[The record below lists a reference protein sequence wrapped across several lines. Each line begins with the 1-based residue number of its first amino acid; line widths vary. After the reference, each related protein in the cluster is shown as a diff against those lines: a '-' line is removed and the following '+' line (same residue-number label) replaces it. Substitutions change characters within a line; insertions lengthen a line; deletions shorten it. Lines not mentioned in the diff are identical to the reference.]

1 MRSLVVGAVLAG
13 FVGSAAAGGDT
24 LADARYADGNDY
36 SAKLFYA
43 VDFGGK
49 ASAQSL
55 GLRFDNELAASR
67 GAPALFQASFDNRA
81 TLPTLSLQ
89 GVPVAGPALAAG
101 QSSSGGFFANLSAA
115 QIAGLVFT
123 GIVFAGIVVEAADSE
138 ETTTGPVSGT
148 N

>member
-49 ASAQSL
+49 AHAQSL
-55 GLRFDNELAASR
+55 GLRFDNELAAAR
-67 GAPALFQASFDNRA
+67 GAPALFQASFDNDAR
-81 TLPTLSLQ
+81 LPTLSLQ

-101 QSSSGGFFANLSAA
+101 QNQGGFFANLSVA
-115 QIAGLVFT
+115 QIVGLVFT
-123 GIVFAGIVVEAADSE
+123 GVVFAGIVVEAADSE
-138 ETTTGPVSGT
+138 DTTTGPVSGA

>member
-13 FVGSAAAGGDT
+13 FVGSAAAGDN

-49 ASAQSL
+49 GNAQSL

-67 GAPALFQASFDNRA
+67 GAPALFQASFDNNA
-81 TLPTLSLQ
+81 SLPTLSLQ
-89 GVPVAGPALAAG
+89 GVPVAGPALSAG
-101 QSSSGGFFANLSAA
+101 QSASGGFFANLSAA

-123 GIVFAGIVVEAADSE
+123 GLVFAGIVVEAADSDD
-138 ETTTGPVSGT
+138 TTTSGT
-148 N
+148 GAN